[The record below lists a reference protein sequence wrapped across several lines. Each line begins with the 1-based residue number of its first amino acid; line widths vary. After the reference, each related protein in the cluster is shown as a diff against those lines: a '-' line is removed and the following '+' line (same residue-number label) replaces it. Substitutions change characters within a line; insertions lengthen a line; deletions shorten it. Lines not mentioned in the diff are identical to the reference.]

1 MAGKEKNRAA
11 AVALNAEIRRIKSR
25 LMEEV
30 PKLEKLAMKK
40 VPFFLYYI
48 KKKRFSFCFEMCF
61 LLIYLDAEHS
71 DLHKV

>member
-25 LMEEV
+25 AMEEV

-40 VPFFLYYI
+40 VPFWFHHIFL
-48 KKKRFSFCFEMCF
+48 KGFRFVLKCGF
-61 LLIYLDAEHS
+61 LLFGCLFE
-71 DLHKV
+71 